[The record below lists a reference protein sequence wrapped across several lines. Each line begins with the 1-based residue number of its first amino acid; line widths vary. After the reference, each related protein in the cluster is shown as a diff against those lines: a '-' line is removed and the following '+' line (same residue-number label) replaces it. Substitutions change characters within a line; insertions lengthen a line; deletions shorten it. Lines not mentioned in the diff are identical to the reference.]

1 MYQGY
6 RDRVAFLF
14 VYIHEAHAS
23 DEWQMPVNVTEGVV
37 YEQPKTLSARQS
49 VASRCCSQMKLSM
62 PCVVDEL
69 DNKVDNAYAAWPER
83 FFIVDAAGRI
93 AYAGNQGPWG
103 FKPDEVTSWLRKY
116 LGPPKR

>member
-1 MYQGY
+1 MYQTY
-6 RDRVAFLF
+6 RDRAAFLF

-23 DEWQMPVNVTEGVV
+23 DEWQMPVNVKEGVV
-37 YEQPKTLSARQS
+37 YEQPKTQTARQS
-49 VASRCCSQMKLSM
+49 IAKQCCSQMKLSM
-62 PCVVDEL
+62 PCVVDDL

-103 FKPDEVTSWLRKY
+103 FKPDGVEAWLRKN
-116 LGPPKR
+116 LGAKNP